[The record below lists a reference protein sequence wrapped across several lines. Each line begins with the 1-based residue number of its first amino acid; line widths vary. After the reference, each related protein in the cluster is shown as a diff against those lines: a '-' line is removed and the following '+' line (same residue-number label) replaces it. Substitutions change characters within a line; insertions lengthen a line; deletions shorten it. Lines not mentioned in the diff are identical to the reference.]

1 MKKIIIL
8 ILMCFSFLIS
18 EEISYDK
25 NFKEFKN
32 IDYIYINDDL
42 FKRTTILLKNNK
54 GDTVSKNEK
63 LDKVEK
69 KNEYI

>member
-1 MKKIIIL
+1 MKKIFIL
-8 ILMCFSFLIS
+8 ILMCFNILMS

-32 IDYIYINDDL
+32 IDYIYINDVL
-42 FKRTTILLKNNK
+42 FKRTVILLKNNK